1 MMVAALA
8 ANGYNKVT
16 GGVTVKDKIKRELL
30 DLLFPPRCPVCRE
43 ILTREDGMVHVKCM
57 TKLKYVSEPV
67 CLRCGKPIEN
77 AQEEYCY
84 DCQKH
89 RHYFDGGRAVWI
101 YEQHM
106 RQSIVWYKYKHCK
119 EFSDFYSA
127 QMIQK
132 LGSWMQ
138 ALHPDAVIPVPL
150 NKKKMR
156 IRGYNQAEPI
166 ARYLAEYTG
175 CRLDVHTLIRSRWT
189 APQKDLSPTERF
201 NNLKKAFSVDQK
213 AAAGYRRILLVD
225 DIYTTGS
232 TMDACAHQ
240 LKEAGVGEIFFVTM
254 CIGSERN

>member
-8 ANGYNKVT
+8 ANSYNKVI
-16 GGVTVKDKIKRELL
+16 GGVTVKDKIKCELL

-43 ILTREDGMVHVKCM
+43 ILVREDGMVHAKCM
-57 TKLKYVSEPV
+57 AKLKYVSEPV

-132 LGSWMQ
+132 LGSWMK